1 MLKDNTITEYLEKT
15 ASGEPV
21 PGGGSIAALSA
32 AAAASLT
39 EMVANLTIGK
49 KGYASVETEMRDI
62 ARTASKF
69 RDKFIGDIDNDPQAY
84 QQVLA
89 AFQLPKNTVTEKQ
102 RRAIAI
108 QDGFKNAALVP
119 MSVAEDG
126 FKIMDLAKKV
136 IEKGNKNAATD
147 GAVAAM
153 AARTAVIAALYNVKI
168 NLTAIKDE
176 AFVEELAQKAKT
188 LERQVKDKE
197 KMILASI
204 DI

>member
-1 MLKDNTITEYLEKT
+1 
-15 ASGEPV
+15 
-21 PGGGSIAALSA
+21 
-32 AAAASLT
+32 
-39 EMVANLTIGK
+39 MVANLTIGK
-49 KGYASVETEMRDI
+49 KEYASVEAEMRDI
-62 ARTASKF
+62 ARTASKL
-69 RDKFIGDIDNDPQAY
+69 RDKLIGDIDNDPQAY

-89 AFQLPKNTVTEKQ
+89 AFQLPKNTETEKQ
-102 RRAIAI
+102 RRSNAI

-136 IEKGNKNAATD
+136 IEEGNKNAATD

-153 AARTAVIAALYNVKI
+153 AARTAVMAALYNVKI

-176 AFVEELAQKAKT
+176 AFVEELAQKVKT
-188 LERQVKDKE
+188 LEYQVKNQE
-197 KMILASI
+197 NAILAII

>member
-1 MLKDNTITEYLEKT
+1 LLKNNTVTEYLEKT

-21 PGGGSIAALSA
+21 PGGGSIAALNA

-49 KGYASVETEMRDI
+49 KDYASVEAEMRHI
-62 ARTASKF
+62 AKTASKL
-69 RDKFIGDIDNDPQAY
+69 REKLIGDIDNDPQAY

-89 AFQLPKNTVTEKQ
+89 AFQLPKNTETEKH
-102 RRAIAI
+102 RRSNAI
-108 QDGFKNAALVP
+108 QDGFKNATLVP

-153 AARTAVIAALYNVKI
+153 AARTAVMAALYNVKI

-176 AFVEELAQKAKT
+176 AFVEELAQKVKT
-188 LERQVKDKE
+188 LEEQVKDRE
-197 KMILASI
+197 NAILAII

>member
-1 MLKDNTITEYLEKT
+1 LLKDNTVTEYLEKT

-21 PGGGSIAALSA
+21 PGGGSIAALNA

-49 KGYASVETEMRDI
+49 KEYASVEAEMRDI
-62 ARTASKF
+62 AITASKL
-69 RDKFIGDIDNDPQAY
+69 RDKLIGDIDNDPQAY

-89 AFQLPKNTVTEKQ
+89 AFQLPKNTETEKQ
-102 RRAIAI
+102 RRSNAI

-136 IEKGNKNAATD
+136 IEEGNKNAATD

-153 AARTAVIAALYNVKI
+153 AARTAVMAALYNVKI

-176 AFVEELAQKAKT
+176 AFVEELAQKVKT
-188 LERQVKDKE
+188 LEDQVKNQE
-197 KMILASI
+197 NAILAII

>member
-1 MLKDNTITEYLEKT
+1 MLKDKTVTEYLEKT

-21 PGGGSIAALSA
+21 PGGGSIAALNA

-49 KGYASVETEMRDI
+49 KEYASVEAEMRDI
-62 ARTASKF
+62 ARTASKL
-69 RDKFIGDIDNDPQAY
+69 REKLIGDIDNDPQAY

-89 AFQLPKNTVTEKQ
+89 AFQLPKNTETEKL
-102 RRAIAI
+102 RRSNAI
-108 QDGFKNAALVP
+108 QNGFKSAALVP

-153 AARTAVIAALYNVKI
+153 AARTAVMAALYNVKI

-176 AFVEELAQKAKT
+176 AFVEELAQKVKT
-188 LERQVKDKE
+188 LEKQVKDRE
-197 KMILASI
+197 NAILAII

>member
-1 MLKDNTITEYLEKT
+1 MLKDLTLSEYLEKT
-15 ASGEPV
+15 ASGEAT
-21 PGGGSIAALSA
+21 PGGGSIAALCA
-32 AAAASLT
+32 AAAAGLT

-49 KGYASVETEMRDI
+49 KGYASVEAEMRDI
-62 ARTASKF
+62 ATTASKL

-89 AFQLPKNTVTEKQ
+89 AFQLPKNTEAEKH
-102 RRAIAI
+102 RRANAI
-108 QDGFKNAALVP
+108 QDGFKNAALIP
-119 MSVAEDG
+119 MSVAENG

-153 AARTAVIAALYNVKI
+153 AARTAVMAALYNVKI

-176 AFVEELAQKAKT
+176 AFVAELAQEVKA

-197 KMILASI
+197 KAILKH
-204 DI
+204 

>member
-1 MLKDNTITEYLEKT
+1 MLKDNTVTEYLEKT

-21 PGGGSIAALSA
+21 PGGGSIAAFSA

-49 KGYASVETEMRDI
+49 KGYTSVQAEMHDI
-62 ARTASKF
+62 SRTASKL
-69 RDKFIGDIDNDPQAY
+69 RDKLIGDIDNDPQAY

-89 AFQLPKNTVTEKQ
+89 AFQLPRNTEAEKH
-102 RRAIAI
+102 RRAEAI
-108 QDGFKNAALVP
+108 QEGFKNAALVP

-126 FKIMDLAKKV
+126 FKIMDLAKRV

-147 GAVAAM
+147 GVVAAM
-153 AARTAVIAALYNVKI
+153 AARTAVMAALCNVKI

-176 AFVEELAQKAKT
+176 AFVEELAQKVKT
-188 LERQVKDKE
+188 LEVQVKDQE
-197 KMILASI
+197 KAILANI

>member
-1 MLKDNTITEYLEKT
+1 MLKDKSVTEYLERT

-49 KGYASVETEMRDI
+49 KGYTSVQAEMRDI
-62 ARTASKF
+62 ASTTSKL
-69 RDKFIGDIDNDPQAY
+69 RDKLIGDIDNDPQAY

-89 AFQLPKNTVTEKQ
+89 AFQLPKNTETEKHH
-102 RRAIAI
+102 RANAI
-108 QDGFKNAALVP
+108 QDGFKNAALIP
-119 MSVAEDG
+119 MGVAEDG
-126 FKIMDLAKKV
+126 FKIMDLAKMV
-136 IEKGNKNAATD
+136 IEKGNKNAVTD
-147 GAVAAM
+147 GAVAVM
-153 AARTAVIAALYNVKI
+153 AARTAVMAALYNVKI
-168 NLTAIKDE
+168 NLTAIKDQ
-176 AFVEELAQKAKT
+176 AFVEVLAQKVKT

-197 KMILASI
+197 KMILASV

>member
-1 MLKDNTITEYLEKT
+1 LLKDKTVTEYLAKT

-49 KGYASVETEMRDI
+49 KGYTSVEAEMRDI
-62 ARTASKF
+62 AKTASKL

-84 QQVLA
+84 QQVIA
-89 AFQLPKNTVTEKQ
+89 AFQLPKNTQAEKH
-102 RRAIAI
+102 RRENAI

-119 MSVAEDG
+119 MGVAEDG
-126 FKIMDLAKKV
+126 FKIMDLVKKV
-136 IEKGNKNAATD
+136 IEKGNKNAAAD

-153 AARTAVIAALYNVKI
+153 AARTAVMAALYNVKI
-168 NLTAIKDE
+168 NLTTIKDK
-176 AFVEELAQKAKT
+176 AFVKELAQKVKT
-188 LERQVKDKE
+188 LERQVKDTE
-197 KMILASI
+197 KAILASI

>member
-1 MLKDNTITEYLEKT
+1 MLKDKTVTQYLEKT

-49 KGYASVETEMRDI
+49 KGYASVDAEMRDI
-62 ARTASKF
+62 ARSASKL

-84 QQVLA
+84 QQVIS
-89 AFQLPKNTVTEKQ
+89 AFQLPKNTDTEKH
-102 RRAIAI
+102 RRANAI
-108 QDGFKNAALVP
+108 QEGFKNAALIP

-126 FKIMDLAKKV
+126 FKIMDLAKRV

-153 AARTAVIAALYNVKI
+153 AARTAVLAALYNVKI

-176 AFVEELAQKAKT
+176 AFVEELSQKAKT

-197 KMILASI
+197 KVILASI

>member
-1 MLKDNTITEYLEKT
+1 LLKDKTVTEYLEKT

-49 KGYASVETEMRDI
+49 KGYASVEAEMRDI
-62 ARTASKF
+62 ARAASKL
-69 RDKFIGDIDNDPQAY
+69 RHKFIGDIDNDPRAY
-84 QQVLA
+84 QQVIA
-89 AFQLPKNTVTEKQ
+89 AFQLPKNTETEKH
-102 RRAIAI
+102 RRANAI
-108 QDGFKNAALVP
+108 QDGFKNAALIP
-119 MSVAEDG
+119 MSVAENG

-153 AARTAVIAALYNVKI
+153 AARTAVMAALYNVKI

-176 AFVEELAQKAKT
+176 AFVEELSQKVKT
-188 LERQVKDKE
+188 LERQMKDKE
-197 KMILASI
+197 KAILESI

>member
-1 MLKDNTITEYLEKT
+1 MLRDKTVTEYLEKT

-49 KGYASVETEMRDI
+49 KGYEAVQAEMRDI
-62 ARTASKF
+62 ARAASKL

-84 QQVLA
+84 QQVIA
-89 AFQLPKNTVTEKQ
+89 AFKLPKGTETQEQ
-102 RRAIAI
+102 RRSEAI
-108 QDGFKNAALVP
+108 QDGLKNAALIP
-119 MSVAEDG
+119 MSVAEEG
-126 FKIMDLAKKV
+126 FNIMDLAKKV

-153 AARTAVIAALYNVKI
+153 AARTAVMAALYNVRI
-168 NLTAIKDE
+168 NLTAITDE
-176 AFVEELAQKAKT
+176 AFVEKLSQKVKA
-188 LERQVKDKE
+188 LERQVEEKE
-197 KMILASI
+197 KAILASI
-204 DI
+204 DV

>member
-89 AFQLPKNTVTEKQ
+89 AFQLPKNTETEKQ
-102 RRAIAI
+102 RRTNAI
-108 QDGFKNAALVP
+108 QDGFKNAALIP
-119 MSVAEDG
+119 MGVAEDG
-126 FKIMDLAKKV
+126 FKIMDLVKKV
-136 IEKGNKNAATD
+136 IEKGNKNATTD

-153 AARTAVIAALYNVKI
+153 AARTAVMAALYNVKI

-176 AFVEELAQKAKT
+176 AFVEELAQKVKT
-188 LERQVKDKE
+188 LEQQVKDKE
-197 KMILASI
+197 KVILASI

>member
-1 MLKDNTITEYLEKT
+1 MLKDKTVTEYLEKT

-21 PGGGSIAALSA
+21 PGGGSIAAFSA

-49 KGYASVETEMRDI
+49 KGYTSVEAEMRDI
-62 ARTASKF
+62 ARRASKL

-89 AFQLPKNTVTEKQ
+89 AFKLPKNTETEKQ
-102 RRAIAI
+102 HRANAI
-108 QDGFKNAALVP
+108 QDSFKNAALIP

-126 FKIMDLAKKV
+126 FKIMGLAKKV

-153 AARTAVIAALYNVKI
+153 AARTAVMAALYNVKI

-176 AFVEELAQKAKT
+176 AFVEELAQKVKT
-188 LERQVKDKE
+188 LERQAKDQE
-197 KMILASI
+197 KVILASI

>member
-1 MLKDNTITEYLEKT
+1 MLKDNTVTEYLEKT

-21 PGGGSIAALSA
+21 PGGGSIAALNA

-49 KGYASVETEMRDI
+49 KEYASVEAEMRDI
-62 ARTASKF
+62 ARTASKL
-69 RDKFIGDIDNDPQAY
+69 REKLIGDIDNDPQAY

-89 AFQLPKNTVTEKQ
+89 AFQLPKNTETEKH
-102 RRAIAI
+102 RRSNAI

-153 AARTAVIAALYNVKI
+153 AARTAVMAALYNVKI

-176 AFVEELAQKAKT
+176 AFVEELAQKVKT
-188 LERQVKDKE
+188 LEKQVKDQE
-197 KMILASI
+197 NAIFAII

>member
-1 MLKDNTITEYLEKT
+1 LLKDNTITEYLEKT

>member
-176 AFVEELAQKAKT
+176 AFVEELAQKVKT
-188 LERQVKDKE
+188 LEEQVKDRE
-197 KMILASI
+197 NAILAII

>member
-1 MLKDNTITEYLEKT
+1 LLKDKTVTEYLEKT

-49 KGYASVETEMRDI
+49 KGYASVEEEMRDI

-89 AFQLPKNTVTEKQ
+89 AFQLPKNTETERH
-102 RRAIAI
+102 RRADAI
-108 QDGFKNAALVP
+108 QDGFKNAALIP

-153 AARTAVIAALYNVKI
+153 AARTAVMAALYNVKI
-168 NLTAIKDE
+168 NLTTIKDE
-176 AFVEELAQKAKT
+176 AFVEELAQKVKT
-188 LERQVKDKE
+188 LERQVKNKE
-197 KMILASI
+197 KVILASI
-204 DI
+204 DV